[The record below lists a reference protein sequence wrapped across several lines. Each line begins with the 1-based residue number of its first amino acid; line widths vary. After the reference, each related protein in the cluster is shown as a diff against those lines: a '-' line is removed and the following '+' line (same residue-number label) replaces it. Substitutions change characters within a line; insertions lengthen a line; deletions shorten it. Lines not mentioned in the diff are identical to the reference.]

1 MSQTLSSLARLTL
14 RQLRTI
20 ASELGVPLYS
30 RKSKEALV
38 GEVAERQEK
47 RGEDLKAIE
56 QELSEYSQ
64 ALIERPI
71 WLALSK
77 VDQLD
82 DADLQDLMEEMAET
96 FPYRPVY
103 GISALGDVGLDELK
117 NDLMQ
122 YLIDERMQAAEDP
135 DFAEHLQSLEK
146 RISDAGHTMIKRT
159 IIPDDVSQ
167 IKNTLD
173 TMSKE
178 ENIDCI
184 ITTGGTGLTGRDTT
198 PEAVNAIAS
207 KHIDGFGELFRQVS
221 FEKIGTSAIQS
232 RAVAALINSTYVFC
246 LPGSTGACKDGW
258 DEILQYQLD
267 IRHKPCNFV
276 EIMPRLN
283 EK

>member
-1 MSQTLSSLARLTL
+1 MPIDTSLDFVPINIAVITISDS
-14 RQLRTI
+14 RT
-20 ASELGVPLYS
+20 
-30 RKSKEALV
+30 KE
-38 GEVAERQEK
+38 
-47 RGEDLKAIE
+47 
-56 QELSEYSQ
+56 
-64 ALIERPI
+64 
-71 WLALSK
+71 
-77 VDQLD
+77 D
-82 DADLQDLMEEMAET
+82 DT
-96 FPYRPVY
+96 
-103 GISALGDVGLDELK
+103 SGD
-117 NDLMQ
+117 
-122 YLIDERMQAAEDP
+122 A
-135 DFAEHLQSLEK
+135 LEK
-146 RISDAGHTMIKRT
+146 RITDAGHTMIKRA

-167 IKNTLD
+167 IKDTLD
-173 TMSKE
+173 VMSKE
-178 ENIDCI
+178 EDIDCI

-198 PEAVNAIAS
+198 PEAVKAIAS

>member
-1 MSQTLSSLARLTL
+1 MPIDTSLEFVSINIAIITISDS
-14 RQLRTI
+14 RTKDNDT
-20 ASELGVPLYS
+20 S
-30 RKSKEALV
+30 
-38 GEVAERQEK
+38 
-47 RGEDLKAIE
+47 
-56 QELSEYSQ
+56 
-64 ALIERPI
+64 
-71 WLALSK
+71 
-77 VDQLD
+77 
-82 DADLQDLMEEMAET
+82 
-96 FPYRPVY
+96 
-103 GISALGDVGLDELK
+103 GD
-117 NDLMQ
+117 
-122 YLIDERMQAAEDP
+122 I
-135 DFAEHLQSLEK
+135 LEK
-146 RISDAGHTMIKRT
+146 RIIDGGHTVIKRT

-167 IKNTLD
+167 IKDTLD

-178 ENIDCI
+178 EDIDCI

-198 PEAVNAIAS
+198 PEAIKAIAS

-221 FEKIGTSAIQS
+221 FKKIGTSAIQS

>member
-1 MSQTLSSLARLTL
+1 MPIDTSLDFVPINIAVITISDS
-14 RQLRTI
+14 RT
-20 ASELGVPLYS
+20 
-30 RKSKEALV
+30 KEN
-38 GEVAERQEK
+38 
-47 RGEDLKAIE
+47 DT
-56 QELSEYSQ
+56 S
-64 ALIERPI
+64 
-71 WLALSK
+71 
-77 VDQLD
+77 
-82 DADLQDLMEEMAET
+82 
-96 FPYRPVY
+96 
-103 GISALGDVGLDELK
+103 GDT
-117 NDLMQ
+117 
-122 YLIDERMQAAEDP
+122 
-135 DFAEHLQSLEK
+135 LEK
-146 RISDAGHTMIKRT
+146 RITDAGHTMIKRT
-159 IIPDDVSQ
+159 IIPDEVSQ
-167 IKNTLD
+167 IKDTLD

-178 ENIDCI
+178 KEIDCI

-207 KHIDGFGELFRQVS
+207 KHIYGFVELFRQVS

>member
-1 MSQTLSSLARLTL
+1 MPIDTSLDFVPINIAVITISDS
-14 RQLRTI
+14 RT
-20 ASELGVPLYS
+20 
-30 RKSKEALV
+30 KEN
-38 GEVAERQEK
+38 
-47 RGEDLKAIE
+47 DT
-56 QELSEYSQ
+56 S
-64 ALIERPI
+64 
-71 WLALSK
+71 
-77 VDQLD
+77 
-82 DADLQDLMEEMAET
+82 
-96 FPYRPVY
+96 
-103 GISALGDVGLDELK
+103 GDT
-117 NDLMQ
+117 
-122 YLIDERMQAAEDP
+122 
-135 DFAEHLQSLEK
+135 LEK
-146 RISDAGHTMIKRT
+146 RITNAGHTMIKRK

-167 IKNTLD
+167 IKETLD

-178 ENIDCI
+178 EDIDCI

-198 PEAVNAIAS
+198 PEAVNAIAN
-207 KHIDGFGELFRQVS
+207 KHIHGFGELFRQVS